1 MINFDR
7 IVFPVDLSEECRRIA
22 PFVKAM
28 ATRFDAELT
37 LLHVIEFPASWYGPP
52 EGVAWEVLSD
62 ADRLRVERTEAF
74 RHFLADDFGDL
85 LVKREVA
92 EGEPAPQINC
102 YAKTAKAGLIMMPTH
117 GFGTFRRLLLGSV
130 VAKVLH
136 DAQCPVWTG
145 VHSKGMVMHNAERL
159 RRVLCAV
166 DTSPKDAK
174 VVRWALELANQQEA
188 ELRVVHAVAGAGTR
202 SGIDT
207 PFREF
212 LFKVAGEDMDKLL
225 RDANAA
231 GKADVSLV
239 GGRAEHVIH
248 DLAFE
253 WDADLVVIG
262 RGADHALG
270 RLRSNAYAIIRES
283 PCPVISV

>member
-1 MINFDR
+1 MINFER
-7 IVFPVDLSEECRRIA
+7 IVFPVDLSDQCERVA
-22 PFVKAM
+22 PFVEAM
-28 ATRFDAELT
+28 AKRFDSELT

-62 ADRLRVERTEAF
+62 ADRLRAERTEAF
-74 RHFLADDFGDL
+74 RHFLADGFGDVRL
-85 LVKREVA
+85 RREIA
-92 EGEPAPQINC
+92 EGDPAAQINC
-102 YAKTAKAGLIMMPTH
+102 YAKTKRAGLIMMPTH
-117 GFGTFRRLLLGSV
+117 GFGSFRRLLLGSV
-130 VAKVLH
+130 TAKVLH

-145 VHSKGMVMHNAERL
+145 VHSKGMTTHSVDRC

-174 VVRWALELANQQEA
+174 VIRWALDFANQQGTEI
-188 ELRVVHAVAGAGTR
+188 RIVHAVEGADTR
-202 SGIDT
+202 ADMDT

-212 LFKVAGEDMDKLL
+212 LFKVAGEDLDKLMQ
-225 RDANAA
+225 DANGA
-231 GKADVSLV
+231 GKAELV
-239 GGRAEHVIH
+239 GGKAERVVH

-262 RGADHALG
+262 RGAEHPLG
-270 RLRSNAYAIIRES
+270 RLRSNAYAIIREA